1 MKGLVVDESMS
12 NLTSTSGEVS
22 ASSGVRIEA
31 GTLASTN
38 QARLPKKKRNLPGNP
53 DPDAEVIALSPKSL
67 LATNRFVCE
76 ICNKGFQRDQNLQ
89 LHRRGHN
96 LPWKLK
102 QRTNKEVRKKVYVCP
117 ETTCV
122 HHDPSRALGDL
133 TGIKKHF
140 CRKHGEK
147 KWKCE
152 KCSKR
157 YAVQSDWKAHSK
169 ICGTREYRC
178 DCGTLFSRR
187 DSFITH
193 RAFCD
198 ALAEESARAITAADS
213 VLPSQQP
220 SSSVSHMTNL
230 QPQLHSNPFHALS
243 VKREQDHLFNT
254 AVPAADIIPPWLA
267 CPPGVGAGPDLSS
280 TNLLSSPLLL
290 DDPPARNKN
299 HNQNPSSNTLLPF
312 QAPTASLH
320 MSATA
325 LLQKAA
331 QMGVTMSKPLQS
343 PVVIERPHQHQ
354 SHMSG
359 TTGFIG
365 STSFAASTAGSGMG
379 FSSREMLG
387 SGFPHE
393 LASFGNKVAV
403 NFGFVEQVAAASST
417 TGAGTGAAP
426 PNSLL
431 HDMMSYL
438 SSTTGFD
445 GSSLFEQSFNGIW
458 NTKGNN
464 TSFQET
470 TDLPKTTESQ
480 LSRTN
485 HEGRGSSSASSNIGG
500 NDRLTRDFLG
510 LKAFPYREL
519 PNLAGLN
526 RINSSSAYGQQ
537 NQHSQALWQ
546 G

>member
-1 MKGLVVDESMS
+1 MKVLLVDESIS
-12 NLTSTSGEVS
+12 NLTSSGEVS
-22 ASSGVRIEA
+22 ASSGTRIET
-31 GTLASTN
+31 GTLYPQQSLASTN
-38 QARLPKKKRNLPGNP
+38 RAPPPKRRRNLPGNP
-53 DPDAEVIALSPKSL
+53 DPDAEVIALSPKTL
-67 LATNRFVCE
+67 LATNRIICE

-198 ALAEESARAITAADS
+198 ALAEESARAITTANPVFLS
-213 VLPSQQP
+213 SQQLGT
-220 SSSVSHMTNL
+220 SVSHMTNP
-230 QPQLHSNPFHALS
+230 QPQLHSHALS
-243 VKREQDHLFNT
+243 VKREQNHLFN
-254 AVPAADIIPPWLA
+254 ARVPAADSIPPWLA
-267 CPPGVGAGPDLSS
+267 YPPGIGAGPGPPSINLS
-280 TNLLSSPLLL
+280 SSPLLL
-290 DDPPARNKN
+290 DNPLAQNENPS
-299 HNQNPSSNTLLPF
+299 QNPSSNTLPPF
-312 QAPTASLH
+312 QGPTASPH

-343 PVVIERPHQHQ
+343 PLAMQRPHNHQ
-354 SHMSG
+354 AHMSG

-365 STSFAASTAGSGMG
+365 STSFAVSTAGSGLG
-379 FSSREMLG
+379 LSPREELG
-387 SGFPHE
+387 SGFTYG
-393 LASFGNKVAV
+393 LASFGNKAAV
-403 NFGFVEQVAAASST
+403 TSGFMEQVAATNST
-417 TGAGTGAAP
+417 AGVGDGAAP
-426 PNSLL
+426 LNSLL
-431 HDMMSYL
+431 HDMMSSL
-438 SSTTGFD
+438 SSTSEFD
-445 GSSLFEQSFNGIW
+445 GSSSFEQSFNGIW
-458 NTKGNN
+458 STKGNSMN
-464 TSFQET
+464 FQET
-470 TDLPKTTESQ
+470 SDLSKTTESQ
-480 LSRTN
+480 LSRSD
-485 HEGRGSSSASSNIGG
+485 HEGRGSSIGG
-500 NDRLTRDFLG
+500 NDGLTRDFLG
-510 LKAFPYREL
+510 LKAFPRRDF
-519 PNLAGLN
+519 PNVAGLN
-526 RINSSSAYGQQ
+526 RINSFSAYGQQ
-537 NQHSQALWQ
+537 NQHSQTPWQ